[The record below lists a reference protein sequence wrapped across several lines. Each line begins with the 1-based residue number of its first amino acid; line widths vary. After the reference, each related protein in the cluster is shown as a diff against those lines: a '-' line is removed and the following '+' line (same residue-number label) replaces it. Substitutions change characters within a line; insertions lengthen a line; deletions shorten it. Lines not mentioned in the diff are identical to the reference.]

1 MKGLRTCCLSYYA
14 RREIYISF
22 QTSFQTFQGVNF
34 KCFFE
39 LKDIDLYIC
48 DFTRYFICFHRI
60 SVCHR
65 FNAAPTYLIL
75 SCFGCVHSFDSI
87 LEMNSVHNYIS
98 VLVFS
103 INFLY
108 FLKEIKVCSK
118 NDDKNLLRLVTN
130 EMFGKFVKSQRY

>member
-1 MKGLRTCCLSYYA
+1 M
-14 RREIYISF
+14 
-22 QTSFQTFQGVNF
+22 
-34 KCFFE
+34 
-39 LKDIDLYIC
+39 
-48 DFTRYFICFHRI
+48 
-60 SVCHR
+60 
-65 FNAAPTYLIL
+65 
-75 SCFGCVHSFDSI
+75 HSFDSI

-118 NDDKNLLRLVTN
+118 NDDKNLLRLVSN